1 LGIPIAADFNGPDAM
16 IIKPVCRKAFVTVP
30 NSLLDDTRLSIET
43 RGMLAYLLSKPK
55 NWNIRPFPLAKAISH
70 GGKPLGRKRL
80 DRMFREATEAGYMAR
95 SAAQGHKEDGSWDRY
110 DYIIG
115 MPEEVATALQKM
127 IGATEPH
134 SRQAYA
140 PAACTLMDAE
150 IQKEQNQ
157 KSNKDKKPLLQS
169 LFSDGGEQA
178 KGRPDE
184 QKGYGEAAHTADWVF
199 VWERSEPFNKWK
211 RYRRANGEE
220 PLPVVEQIIRGKVLR
235 GVWLPT
241 LYPPEFSAG
250 TARMPAIDTKEVDSV
265 LAMIMTSRECSREE
279 AAKIFASLPDGKSAA
294 VE

>member
-1 LGIPIAADFNGPDAM
+1 M

-30 NSLLDDTRLSIET
+30 NSLLDDTQLSIET

-55 NWNIRPFPLAKAISH
+55 NWNIRPFPLAKALSR

-110 DYIIG
+110 DYVVG
-115 MPEEVATALQKM
+115 MPEEVAVTVQKLN
-127 IGATEPH
+127 GAIEPH

-140 PAACTLMDAE
+140 AAACTHKDTE
-150 IQKEQNQ
+150 IQKELNQ

-169 LFSDGGEQA
+169 LFPGGTNQTED
-178 KGRPDE
+178 RRDE
-184 QKGYGEAAHTADWVF
+184 PRGNGEALHTADWVF

-220 PLPVVEQIIRGKVLR
+220 PLPIVEKTIRGKVLR

-241 LYPPEFSAG
+241 LYPPDFGTG
-250 TARMPAIDTKEVDSV
+250 TARTAGIDPKGVDAV
-265 LAMIMTSRECSREE
+265 LAIIMKSRECSRDE
-279 AAKIFASLPDGKSAA
+279 AAKIFASLPDGKSTA